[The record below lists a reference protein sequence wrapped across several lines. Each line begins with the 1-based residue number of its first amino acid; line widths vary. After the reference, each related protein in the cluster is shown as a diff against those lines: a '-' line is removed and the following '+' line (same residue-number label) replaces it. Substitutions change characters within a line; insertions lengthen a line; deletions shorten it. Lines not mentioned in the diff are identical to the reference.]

1 MASAVDV
8 VALLLALGS
17 VDSADVSLAWD
28 GIVSADTFTEVSV
41 RATGAAGISTRIEV
55 ASASPRVRAVVD
67 VDQEGQWAVALP
79 VPADQGPIVV
89 DDGQSSSIG
98 SVSPRRAPP
107 PVVVVGERAAVRL
120 DDALTIEPGKL
131 PHTASAYRHIA
142 AIVISGPALAGL
154 DENQL
159 RALLEHVGTCGTTVL
174 VDVSADVER
183 LVTQRAGCG
192 ARRLAVASNGSDVE
206 SLLANL
212 LSVSAPS
219 MPGEQA
225 LEQLLSPE
233 QADVRLMGVFVAAF
247 LLVYFVLIAQKKT
260 RNVAAP
266 AFCVLA
272 TGIAALLWNGGSSG
286 QFVAWA
292 EVYDGDRVARYEGLD
307 AISARG
313 RSQYELAPES
323 LARSPKRISGNAM
336 TLVWDDLG
344 SQRVIE
350 WEPSLLQQFRLVSA
364 GSFPVEPTLRAGMDA
379 AGPVVCNVGAAAS
392 PAAFLYWQ
400 GQTYSV
406 PPIEPNDRWSAHD
419 DDVIHRRA
427 APLTLLGRRAGRTLL
442 ALLQPLSLPVQA
454 DVDQQAWLVRHEST
468 NEAVSPCRG

>member
-1 MASAVDV
+1 MASVVDV
-8 VALLLALGS
+8 VALLLALSS

-41 RATGAAGISTRIEV
+41 RATGASG
-55 ASASPRVRAVVD
+55 ASALIEAASATPRIRAVVD
-67 VDQEGQWAVALP
+67 VDEEGQWSVALP

-89 DDGQSSSIG
+89 NDGQSSTIA
-98 SVSPRRAPP
+98 SVSPRRAAP
-107 PVVVVGERAAVRL
+107 PVVFVGETVAAQF
-120 DDALTIEPGKL
+120 DEALIIEQGKL
-131 PHTASAYRHIA
+131 PQTASAYRHIA

-154 DENQL
+154 DEKQL
-159 RALLEHVGTCGTTVL
+159 RALLEHVGTCGATVL

-192 ARRLAVASNGSDVE
+192 ARRLAVAPNGNDVE
-206 SLLANL
+206 TLLANL
-212 LSVSAPS
+212 LSDSAPA
-219 MPGEQA
+219 MPGEKA

-233 QADVRLMGVFVAAF
+233 QADVRLMGVFIAAF
-247 LLVYFVLIAQKKT
+247 LLVYFVLMAQERT
-260 RNVAAP
+260 RSIAAP

-272 TGIAALLWNGGSSG
+272 TGIAALLWNSGSSG

-336 TLVWDDLG
+336 TLIWDEIG

-350 WEPSLLQQFRLVSA
+350 WQPSLLQQFRLVSA

-379 AGPVVCNVGAAAS
+379 AGPVVCNVGAATS

-406 PPIEPNDRWSAHD
+406 PPIEPDDQWSADD

-427 APLTLLGRRAGRTLL
+427 APLTLLGQRASRTLL
-442 ALLQPLSLPVQA
+442 ALLQPLSLPAQA

-468 NEAVSPCRG
+468 NAAVSPCRG